1 MSTPAA
7 ESYSEAATL
16 SSSSSSS
23 PEWITVNPDNRDEI
37 AVPALYHLCISS
49 VVPRPVA
56 VITTKDPASGVVNC
70 APYSY
75 SSLSGHDPPIVTHGL
90 TVGRATGK
98 KDTLRN
104 IETSGE
110 WVMNILTTS
119 YLDKA
124 NECAAS
130 IPYEQDET
138 QLVGL
143 DVLNDCSTVQ
153 VPRLK
158 DAPVAMEVKLLDKK
172 EIHNVEG
179 RHTNTVVIGQV
190 TKFHIHKSVLKDGQ
204 PADQPRVD
212 LFKLQAV
219 GRAGDITYWP
229 VGTTPETVKA
239 IERPS

>member
-1 MSTPAA
+1 MSDSAEATGASPAVP
-7 ESYSEAATL
+7 SSEWTAID
-16 SSSSSSS
+16 
-23 PEWITVNPDNRDEI
+23 PNNRDEI
-37 AVPALYHLCISS
+37 SVPALYHLCISS

-56 VITTKDPASGVVNC
+56 VITTVDPASGVVNC

-75 SSLSGHDPPIVTHGL
+75 TSLSGHDPPVVTHGL

-104 IETSGE
+104 IEASGE
-110 WVMNILTTS
+110 WVMNVLTTG

-130 IPYEQDET
+130 LPYNEDET
-138 QLVGL
+138 QFVGL
-143 DVLNDCSTVQ
+143 DVLHDCSTVR
-153 VPRLK
+153 VPRLR
-158 DAPVAMEVKLLDKK
+158 DAPVAMECKLLDKK
-172 EIHNVEG
+172 EITNVEG

-190 TKFHIHKSVLKDGQ
+190 TRFHIHQSVLKDGQ
-204 PADQPRVD
+204 PDDQPRVD

-229 VGTTPETVKA
+229 VGTTPETVKP